1 MYYNMSGHVAIVTA
15 GTQGIGRA
23 IVDLLITQG
32 ASVAVCARN
41 EDRLAELTA
50 VYSDKVFTARA
61 DLYDS
66 GSMSAFIHAAVA
78 RFGTVDHFFYNAPNP
93 PKGRLSALTPEDW
106 TSSYQGIIT
115 NLNTASQLLVPVFQ
129 KKKRGNIVVI
139 SSLVAI
145 APMIDLAA
153 SSVVRAGLAAWVKLM
168 AKEYGKDG
176 IRVNAIL
183 PGFTMTPALEQ
194 AARLESGTRGIE
206 QEGVYAEWS
215 SKISLK
221 RLAKPEEIAH
231 ASLFLASSGASYITG
246 TTLLVDGGAS

>member
-1 MYYNMSGHVAIVTA
+1 MYNMSGQVAIVTA

-32 ASVAVCARN
+32 VNVAVCARN
-41 EDRLAELTA
+41 EDRLAALQTI
-50 VYSDKVFTARA
+50 YSDRVFTARA

-66 GSMSAFIHAAVA
+66 GSMSAFIHAAVT

-93 PKGRLSALTPEDW
+93 PKGRLSTLTPEDW
-106 TSSYQGIIT
+106 DRSYRGIVT

-129 KKKRGNIVVI
+129 RNNRGNIIVI

-145 APMIDLAA
+145 APMADLAA

-168 AKEYGKDG
+168 AQEYGRDG
-176 IRVNAIL
+176 IRVNAVL
-183 PGFTMTPALEQ
+183 PGFTMTPSLEQ
-194 AARLESGTRGIE
+194 AALSESRERGIDP
-206 QEGVYAEWS
+206 EGVYAEWS
-215 SKISLK
+215 HNISLK

-246 TTLLVDGGAS
+246 TTLLVDGGMS